1 MPDAGETSRKAT
13 PQDPS
18 ADTIGER
25 ARPLRVAFQGEPG
38 AYSEEAVRAAF
49 GADVEPVPSRSFE
62 DVARAV
68 LDGETDRG
76 LLPVE
81 NTLAGTVVG
90 GYDVLAGGELEVVG
104 EVVRPIRH
112 CLLGIPG
119 TDVPRL
125 ERVLS
130 HPVALAQCTRF
141 FRAHSEVEAVAVYD
155 TAGAARAVAERGDPS
170 VAAIAARG
178 AAERYGLEVLLEDL
192 QDRAD
197 NQTRFYVVRRPE
209 AGEPRRDEEG
219 GEETVGRATTKG
231 RGGKEDRPAPGESAP
246 EAEDRWKTA
255 ILFRTRNEP
264 GALVDV
270 LHAFSVRGVNLS
282 KLESRPGEDPWTYRF
297 FLELEDR
304 GDRGTA
310 REAVREARAAAQE
323 LRVLGVF
330 RRLA

>member
-1 MPDAGETSRKAT
+1 MKTNRGDGSTSPADGTPDENEAPRREG
-13 PQDPS
+13 
-18 ADTIGER
+18 
-25 ARPLRVAFQGEPG
+25 RPLRVAFQGEPG
-38 AYSEEAVRAAF
+38 AYSEEAVRAVF
-49 GADVEPVPSRSFE
+49 GEGVEPVPRRSFE

-68 LDGETDRG
+68 LDHETDRG

-112 CLLGIPG
+112 CLLGVPG
-119 TDVPRL
+119 TRVSDL
-125 ERVLS
+125 DRVLS

-141 FRAHSEVEAVAVYD
+141 FRSHPDVEAVAVYD
-155 TAGAARAVAERGDPS
+155 TAGAARTVAERGDPS

-178 AAERYGLEVLLEDL
+178 AADRYGLDVLQEDL

-197 NQTRFYVVRRPE
+197 NQTRFYVVRRPRE
-209 AGEPRRDEEG
+209 VREEG
-219 GEETVGRATTKG
+219 GPTTSERAI
-231 RGGKEDRPAPGESAP
+231 ES
-246 EAEDRWKTA
+246 DQKWKTA
-255 ILFRTRNEP
+255 LLFRTRNEP

-270 LHAFSVRGVNLS
+270 LRAFSTRGVNLS

-304 GDRGTA
+304 GDRGEA
-310 REAVREARAAAQE
+310 RDAVEEARAAAQE
-323 LRVLGVF
+323 LQVLGVF
-330 RRLA
+330 RLLG

>member
-1 MPDAGETSRKAT
+1 MTS
-13 PQDPS
+13 PS
-18 ADTIGER
+18 DIDGSESAPR
-25 ARPLRVAFQGEPG
+25 AAPTGQSLRVAFQGEPG

-49 GADVEPVPSRSFE
+49 GSDVEPVPRRSFE

-68 LDGETDRG
+68 LDGEVDRG

-112 CLLGIPG
+112 CLLGVPG
-119 TDVPRL
+119 TGISNLR
-125 ERVLS
+125 RVLS
-130 HPVALAQCTRF
+130 HPVALAQCTDF
-141 FRAHSEVEAVAVYD
+141 FRSHPEVEAVAVYD
-155 TAGAARAVAERGDPS
+155 TAGAARTVAERGDPS

-178 AAERYGLEVLLEDL
+178 AASRYGLEVLQEGL

-197 NQTRFYVVRRPE
+197 NQTRFYVVRGPKSDPLSAEEE
-209 AGEPRRDEEG
+209 AGEEADRSEE
-219 GEETVGRATTKG
+219 
-231 RGGKEDRPAPGESAP
+231 S
-246 EAEDRWKTA
+246 WKTA
-255 ILFRTRNEP
+255 ILFRTRNQP

-270 LHAFSVRGVNLS
+270 LKAFSTRGVNLS
-282 KLESRPGEDPWTYRF
+282 KLESRPGDDPWTYRF

-310 REAVREARAAAQE
+310 GDAVEEARSVAQE
-323 LRVLGVF
+323 LRVLGIF

>member
-1 MPDAGETSRKAT
+1 MTPASDTDGPGSSRRT
-13 PQDPS
+13 EP
-18 ADTIGER
+18 TG
-25 ARPLRVAFQGEPG
+25 RPLRVAFQGEPG

-49 GADVEPVPSRSFE
+49 GDDVEPVPRRSFE

-90 GYDVLAGGELEVVG
+90 GYDVLTGGELEVVG

-112 CLLGIPG
+112 CLLGVPG
-119 TDVPRL
+119 SDVASL
-125 ERVLS
+125 SRVLS
-130 HPVALAQCTRF
+130 HPVALAQCTGF
-141 FRAHSEVEAVAVYD
+141 FRSHPEVEAVAVYD
-155 TAGAARAVAERGDPS
+155 TAGAARTVAEREDPS

-178 AAERYGLEVLLEDL
+178 AASRYGLEVLQEDL

-197 NQTRFYVVRRPE
+197 NQTRFYVVRKHGPTASSRGEKE
-209 AGEPRRDEEG
+209 AAGANEE
-219 GEETVGRATTKG
+219 V
-231 RGGKEDRPAPGESAP
+231 D
-246 EAEDRWKTA
+246 EAEQSWKTA
-255 ILFRTRNEP
+255 ILFRTRNQP

-270 LHAFSVRGVNLS
+270 LKAFSSRGVNLS

-297 FLELEDR
+297 FLEFEDR
-304 GDRGTA
+304 GDRGA
-310 REAVREARAAAQE
+310 AGEAVEKARSAAQE
-323 LRVLGVF
+323 LRVLGIF

>member
-1 MPDAGETSRKAT
+1 MTPKAT
-13 PQDPS
+13 EPRATTDPS
-18 ADTIGER
+18 RDPD
-25 ARPLRVAFQGEPG
+25 RPLRVAFQGEPG

-49 GADVEPVPSRSFE
+49 GSDVEPVPRRSFE

-68 LDGETDRG
+68 LEGETDRG

-112 CLLGIPG
+112 CLLGVPG
-119 TDVPRL
+119 TDVSRL
-125 ERVLS
+125 QRVLS

-141 FRAHSEVEAVAVYD
+141 FRAHPEVEAVAVYD
-155 TAGAARAVAERGDPS
+155 TAGAARTVAERGDPS

-178 AAERYGLEVLLEDL
+178 AAERYGLDVLQEDL

-209 AGEPRRDEEG
+209 EGLPEEG
-219 GEETVGRATTKG
+219 GRGGGATEEGGGPDGRAL
-231 RGGKEDRPAPGESAP
+231 PGEPSP
-246 EAEDRWKTA
+246 DSEDRWKTA

-270 LHAFSVRGVNLS
+270 LQSFSTRGVNLS

-304 GDRGTA
+304 GDRGAA
-310 REAVREARAAAQE
+310 RDAVAEARAAAQE
-323 LRVLGVF
+323 LQVLGVF